1 MSSPKPALSSSG
13 RRSASPSSAVEE
25 TTALVEQ
32 ASLNPVEPEAGAL
45 PSSEGD
51 DRPVVPFN
59 PFFTLI
65 EDTTTSEHFHPT
77 VHYIFSDDDTE
88 VLTEVSLEALSLPA
102 SSHSNDLASSG
113 ADASTQPHPTPQRP
127 GNRGSQ
133 LSQRDSQHQRA
144 SVNNNNSN
152 TRERYLIVDIGPTG
166 DTVTSVRSF
175 SSSWQPLGATISK
188 APTWEAEEVPK
199 TDQAAGLMLRIEGVQ
214 SINTPGWPGD
224 GQENVS
230 KDVVPEL
237 VELFEKRM
245 AILRKVVED
254 SEGPAQPMEG

>member
-1 MSSPKPALSSSG
+1 MSSPKLALSSSG
-13 RRSASPSSAVEE
+13 RRPASPSPAVEE
-25 TTALVEQ
+25 TTVPVEQ
-32 ASLNPVEPEAGAL
+32 VSFNPVEPEPGPL
-45 PSSEGD
+45 PSSESN
-51 DRPVVPFN
+51 DRPVVQFN

-102 SSHSNDLASSG
+102 STHSNDLASSG
-113 ADASTQPHPTPQRP
+113 AGASSQPHQTTQRL
-127 GNRGSQ
+127 GNRESQ

-144 SVNNNNSN
+144 SVNNSDSN
-152 TRERYLIVDIGPTG
+152 TRERYLIVDIGPAG

-175 SSSWQPLGATISK
+175 SSSWQPLGAAISK

-214 SINTPGWPGD
+214 SINTPGLPGD
-224 GQENVS
+224 GQEDVS
-230 KDVVPEL
+230 EDVVPEL

-245 AILRKVVED
+245 ATLRKVVED
-254 SEGPAQPMEG
+254 SEGTAQPMEG